1 MTLFGSKKGYSKN
14 DINFF
19 EEFTASARK
28 QTQVLAVV
36 VFIGIIAIGLCLAV
50 LGYYIWRNVNVQS
63 DINTLNE
70 KLASDEYAG
79 LELRSQALQKE
90 INDRNQYYYTLTEM
104 RRIVEETAPAKT
116 EIVNLISD
124 CIPNDAYVTGY
135 EVTGNTLTVEGM
147 TFSYYDAANICYLLN
162 RSNLFAS
169 NVNPAIVEDNSLR
182 GIEETAENFIDVYYD
197 FSISGNLVADS
208 VITIGHYA
216 NTETSVIALSGVAS
230 QTVTAGSEY
239 EFAGITNYTA
249 NGVNYTLASVSIN
262 KKPVSAEELALIL
275 SNDKISGI
283 ATGNIEISLY
293 YNIVNTEAQTT
304 EEGGAA

>member
-1 MTLFGSKKGYSKN
+1 MTLFGSKKGYSKS

-63 DINTLNE
+63 DINTLND

-104 RRIVEETAPAKT
+104 RRIVEETPPAKT
-116 EIVNLISD
+116 EIVNLIAD

-135 EVTGNTLTVEGM
+135 EVTGNTLMVEGM

-162 RSNLFAS
+162 GSNLFAS
-169 NVNPAIVEDNSLR
+169 NVNPAIEEDNSLR

-216 NTETSVIALSGVAS
+216 NTDTSVIALSGVAS